1 MDMTVANLFKHN
13 VFFRL
18 VAHDPDRYQPLFLS
32 KGYHYV
38 SNEIENGKS
47 IGFESVHDIYGAKMR
62 PIFRYIFS
70 NMILDMEDENL
81 VRIAIRVHLISG
93 TDHEKHIIY
102 SEYFEDNFFVE
113 GSESVFYTHPRNL
126 LDQKFSIYVEGYC
139 YFVKRWTIPIAPKV
153 EAFKEDCCVI
163 CLEAKPN
170 ILYLDCLHIAVCDS
184 CDNLKI
190 DPSLSTNCDVCLAKI
205 FKRIKL

>member
-1 MDMTVANLFKHN
+1 MDMTVTNLFKHN

-18 VAHDPDRYQPLFLS
+18 VAHDPDRYEPLFLS

-47 IGFESVHDIYGAKMR
+47 IGFESVHDVYGLKMR
-62 PIFRYIFS
+62 PIFSYIFS
-70 NMILDMEDENL
+70 NMIHDMEEENPI
-81 VRIAIRVHLISG
+81 RITIRVHLISG

-102 SEYFEDNFFVE
+102 SEYFEDDFSME
-113 GSESVFYTHPRNL
+113 SSESVFYTHPKNL
-126 LDQKFSIYVEGYC
+126 LDQKFSIYLEGYC
-139 YFVKRWTIPIAPKV
+139 YFLKRTTIPSAPKV
-153 EAFKEDCCVI
+153 EAFKEDHCVI

-190 DPSLSTNCDVCLAKI
+190 DPSLMVNCDVCRAEISKRVKI
-205 FKRIKL
+205 

>member
-1 MDMTVANLFKHN
+1 MDMEVANLFKHN

-18 VAHDPDRYQPLFLS
+18 VAHDPDRYEPLFLS
-32 KGYHYV
+32 KGYHYF

-47 IGFESVHDIYGAKMR
+47 IGFESVHDVYGSKMR
-62 PIFRYIFS
+62 PPFRYIFS

-102 SEYFEDNFFVE
+102 SEYFEDNFLVE

-139 YFVKRWTIPIAPKV
+139 YFVKRTIAPKV

-190 DPSLSTNCDVCLAKI
+190 DPSLTTNCDVCRAEISKRVKI
-205 FKRIKL
+205 

>member
-13 VFFRL
+13 IFFRL
-18 VAHDPDRYQPLFLS
+18 VAHDPDRYEPLFFS

-47 IGFESVHDIYGAKMR
+47 IGFESVHDVYGPKMI
-62 PIFRYIFS
+62 PLFRYIFS
-70 NMILDMEDENL
+70 NMLFDMENP
-81 VRIAIRVHLISG
+81 VRITIRVHLISG
-93 TDHEKHIIY
+93 TDYKKHIIY
-102 SEYFEDNFFVE
+102 SEYFENEDNFSME
-113 GSESVFYTHPRNL
+113 ESESVFYTHPRNL

-139 YFVKRWTIPIAPKV
+139 YFVKQSTTPIAPKV

-170 ILYLDCLHIAVCDS
+170 ILYLDCMHIAICDS
-184 CDNLKI
+184 CDRMK
-190 DPSLSTNCDVCLAKI
+190 SKTSSQSTCDVCRAKI
-205 FKRIKL
+205 SKRVKI

>member
-1 MDMTVANLFKHN
+1 MDMEVANLFKHN

-18 VAHDPDRYQPLFLS
+18 VAHDPDRYEPLFLS
-32 KGYHYV
+32 KGYHYF

-47 IGFESVHDIYGAKMR
+47 IGFESVHDVYGSKMR
-62 PIFRYIFS
+62 PPFRYIFS

-102 SEYFEDNFFVE
+102 SEYFEDNFLVE

-139 YFVKRWTIPIAPKV
+139 YFVKRTIAPKV
-153 EAFKEDCCVI
+153 EVFKEDCCVI

-190 DPSLSTNCDVCLAKI
+190 DPSLTTNCDVCRAEISKRVKI
-205 FKRIKL
+205 

>member
-1 MDMTVANLFKHN
+1 MDMAVANLFKHK

-18 VAHDPDRYQPLFLS
+18 VSHAPDLYEPLS

-47 IGFESVHDIYGAKMR
+47 IGFESAHDVYGSKMR
-62 PIFRYIFS
+62 PLFRYIFFK
-70 NMILDMEDENL
+70 MLFDAENL
-81 VRIAIRVHLISG
+81 VRIHISVHLISG
-93 TDHEKHIIY
+93 TDREEHIIY
-102 SEYFEDNFFVE
+102 AEYFEDNFFIE

-126 LDQKFSIYVEGYC
+126 LDQKFYIRVEGYC
-139 YFVKRWTIPIAPKV
+139 YFRKRLTIPIAPKA

-170 ILYLDCLHIAVCDS
+170 ILYLDCLHIAICDS
-184 CDNLKI
+184 CDQMKI
-190 DPSLSTNCDVCLAKI
+190 DPSLTMNCDVCRAEI
-205 FKRIKL
+205 SKRVKL

>member
-1 MDMTVANLFKHN
+1 MDMAVANLFKHN
-13 VFFRL
+13 GFFRL
-18 VAHDPDRYQPLFLS
+18 VAHDPDRYEPLFFS

-38 SNEIENGKS
+38 SNDIENGKS
-47 IGFESVHDIYGAKMR
+47 IGFELVHDVYGSKMR
-62 PIFRYIFS
+62 PLFRYIFS
-70 NMILDMEDENL
+70 NMILDMEDENP
-81 VRIAIRVHLISG
+81 VRITIRVHLISG

-102 SEYFEDNFFVE
+102 SKYFEDNFFVE

-139 YFVKRWTIPIAPKV
+139 YFVKRSTTPIAPKV

-190 DPSLSTNCDVCLAKI
+190 DPSLTTNCDMCRAKI
-205 FKRIKL
+205 SKRVKI

>member
-1 MDMTVANLFKHN
+1 MAVASLFKHN
-13 VFFRL
+13 VVFRL
-18 VAHDPDRYQPLFLS
+18 VAHDPDRYEPLFLS

-47 IGFESVHDIYGAKMR
+47 IGFESVHDVYGAKMR

-70 NMILDMEDENL
+70 NMILDMEEENL
-81 VRIAIRVHLISG
+81 VRITIRVHLISG
-93 TDHEKHIIY
+93 ADHEKHIIY
-102 SEYFEDNFFVE
+102 SEYFEDNFFIE

-139 YFVKRWTIPIAPKV
+139 YFVKRTAIPASPKV
-153 EAFKEDCCVI
+153 EAFKEDHCVV

-170 ILYLDCLHIAVCDS
+170 ILYLDCLHIAICDS
-184 CDNLKI
+184 CDSLKRTGR
-190 DPSLSTNCDVCLAKI
+190 DNCDVCRAKI
-205 FKRIKL
+205 SKRVKI

>member
-1 MDMTVANLFKHN
+1 MDMAVANLFKHN

-18 VAHDPDRYQPLFLS
+18 VTHDPDRYEPLFFS

-38 SNEIENGKS
+38 SNEIENEKS
-47 IGFESVHDIYGAKMR
+47 IGFESVHDVYGPKMR
-62 PIFRYIFS
+62 PLFRYIFS
-70 NMILDMEDENL
+70 NMLFDMENS
-81 VRIAIRVHLISG
+81 VRITIRVHLISG

-102 SEYFEDNFFVE
+102 SEYFEDNFFVK
-113 GSESVFYTHPRNL
+113 GSESAFYTHPRNL

-139 YFVKRWTIPIAPKV
+139 YLVKRSTTPIAPKV
-153 EAFKEDCCVI
+153 KAFKEDCCVI

-190 DPSLSTNCDVCLAKI
+190 DPSLTTNCDVCRAEISKRVKI
-205 FKRIKL
+205 